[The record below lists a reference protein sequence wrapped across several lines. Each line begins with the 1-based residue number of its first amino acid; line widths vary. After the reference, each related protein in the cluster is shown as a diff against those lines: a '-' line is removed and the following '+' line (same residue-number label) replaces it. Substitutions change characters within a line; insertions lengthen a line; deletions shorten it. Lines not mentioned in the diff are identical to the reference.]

1 MAQQSMYL
9 HLCVTNIQFNELK
22 LLEDEI
28 VRVLGFWNNKGGT
41 GKTSLA
47 FQSICAFAAQD
58 TDRRVLVVDICP
70 QANLSELLL
79 GGQENRGGTNL
90 LTLHG
95 QPGRRSIGGYFQ
107 SRLPKPFDKSSL
119 SPHGYLSNPWEFN
132 DAIPRNIRLVAGDP
146 LLELQANAVSTLAN
160 TQIPGTDSWSSVA
173 SWLRDLLDACEEEF
187 ECCFV
192 DMNPSFSMY
201 TQIALA
207 ACERLVLPV
216 TADDSSRRG
225 IQNAMSLIYGL
236 KLPSDVYA
244 QHNFHSRMEAAKLA
258 LPQIHLVAKN
268 RLTQYINTA
277 KSYSAVL
284 SGITSDLAGIVKDS
298 PKNFTFSSVDDG
310 LFEVKDFQTS
320 GVVAFARGTP
330 FVTMHSGTLSVAGQ
344 RVKVSAEQLKQN
356 RDVIERLAT
365 RLWSQ

>member
-1 MAQQSMYL
+1 M
-9 HLCVTNIQFNELK
+9 K
-22 LLEDEI
+22 
-28 VRVLGFWNNKGGT
+28 VLGFWNNKGGT

-47 FQSICAFAAQD
+47 FQGICSFAAQND
-58 TDRRVLVVDICP
+58 DQRILVVDVCP

-79 GGQENRGGTNL
+79 GGQENNGGTNL

-95 QPGRRSIGGYFQ
+95 ETGRRSIGGYFQ
-107 SRLPKPFDKSSL
+107 ARLPKPYDKSSV
-119 SPHGYLSNPWEFN
+119 SSRGYLSRPSKFN
-132 DAIPRNIRLVAGDP
+132 AAIPPNITLLAGDP
-146 LLELQANAVSTLAN
+146 LLELQGNAVSTLAN
-160 TQIPGTDSWSSVA
+160 TQIPGTDSWSNVA
-173 SWLRDLLDACEEEF
+173 SWLLDFLEACEADF
-187 ECCFV
+187 DYCFV

-207 ACERLVLPV
+207 TCQRLVLPV

-244 QHNFHSRMEAAKLA
+244 KHNFHSRMASAG
-258 LPQIHLVAKN
+258 LPLPKVHLVAKN

-284 SGITSDLAGIVKDS
+284 SGITSDLEAIVKDH
-298 PKNFTFSSVDDG
+298 PECFTFSAVGDG
-310 LFEVKDFQTS
+310 LIEVKDFQTS

-330 FVTMHSGTLSVAGQ
+330 FETMSAGTLSVAGQ
-344 RVKVSAEQLKQN
+344 RVRVNADQLRKNQ
-356 RDVIERLAT
+356 DVVGDLAKK
-365 RLWSQ
+365 LWH

>member
-1 MAQQSMYL
+1 M
-9 HLCVTNIQFNELK
+9 
-22 LLEDEI
+22 
-28 VRVLGFWNNKGGT
+28 RVLGFWNNKGGT

-47 FQSICAFAAQD
+47 FQSVCAFARQHD
-58 TDRRVLVVDICP
+58 DRRVLVVDVCP

-79 GGQENRGGTNL
+79 GGQENNGGTNL

-95 QPGRRSIGGYFQ
+95 KAGRCSIGGYFQ
-107 SRLPKPFDKSSL
+107 SRLPKPFDKSSIK
-119 SPHGYLSNPWEFN
+119 PRGYISRPSEFN
-132 DAIPRNIRLVAGDP
+132 DAIPVNMSLVAGDP

-160 TQIPGTDSWSSVA
+160 TQIPGTNSWSSVA
-173 SWLRDLLDACEEEF
+173 SWLRDFLEVCQNDF
-187 ECCFV
+187 DFCFI

-207 ACERLVLPV
+207 ACDRLVLPV

-244 QHNFHSRMEAAKLA
+244 QHNFHSRMGEAGLT
-258 LPQIHLVAKN
+258 LPKVHVVAKN

-277 KSYSAVL
+277 KSYAAVL
-284 SGITSDLAGIVKDS
+284 SGIASDLAGIVKDS
-298 PKNFTFSSVDDG
+298 PSHFTFSKVELG
-310 LFEVKDFQTS
+310 LVEIRDFQTS

-330 FVTMHSGTLSVAGQ
+330 FATMNSGTLSVAGQ
-344 RVKVSAEQLKQN
+344 RVKVNAEQLEQN
-356 RDVIERLAT
+356 RRAVEQLAS
-365 RLWSQ
+365 RLWTDPAAGRRTAQQRPAATGAARRR

>member
-1 MAQQSMYL
+1 M
-9 HLCVTNIQFNELK
+9 
-22 LLEDEI
+22 
-28 VRVLGFWNNKGGT
+28 RVLGFWNNKGGT

-47 FQSICAFAAQD
+47 FQAICAFAQQQASQ
-58 TDRRVLVVDICP
+58 RVLVLDVCP

-79 GGQENRGGTNL
+79 GGQENDGGGNL

-95 QPGRRSIGGYFQ
+95 RAGRCSIGGYFQ
-107 SRLPKPFDKSSL
+107 SRLPKPYDKSSIQAR
-119 SPHGYLSNPWEFN
+119 GYISRPSDFN
-132 DAIPRNIRLVAGDP
+132 DAIPQNITLLAGDP

-160 TQIPGTDSWSSVA
+160 TQIPGTNSWSSVA
-173 SWLRDLLDACEEEF
+173 SWIRDFLDVCRSDF
-187 ECCFV
+187 DFCFV

-207 ACERLVLPV
+207 ACERLVFPV

-244 QHNFHSRMEAAKLA
+244 QHNFHSRMQNEDLQ
-258 LPQIHLVAKN
+258 LPKVHLVAKN

-277 KSYSAVL
+277 KSYTAVL
-284 SGITSDLAGIVKDS
+284 SGIESDLAGILADN
-298 PKNFTFSSVDDG
+298 PLHFTFSRVCDG
-310 LFEVKDFQTS
+310 LLEIRDFQTS

-330 FVTMHSGTLSVAGQ
+330 FATMEPGTLSVAGQ
-344 RVKVSAEQLKQN
+344 RVKVNAQQLESN
-356 RDVIERLAT
+356 RTVINTLAS
-365 RLWSQ
+365 RLWDGTVTRRRPAQQQHAADGAARRR

>member
-1 MAQQSMYL
+1 M
-9 HLCVTNIQFNELK
+9 N
-22 LLEDEI
+22 
-28 VRVLGFWNNKGGT
+28 VLGYWNNKGGT

-47 FQSICAFAAQD
+47 FQSVCAFSAKHSD
-58 TDRRVLVVDICP
+58 KNILIVDVCP

-79 GGQENRGGTNL
+79 GGQENNGGTHL

-95 QPGRRSIGGYFQ
+95 QAGRCSIGGYFQ
-107 SRLPKPFDKSSL
+107 TRLPKPYDHSHIT
-119 SPHGYLSNPWEFN
+119 PHGFISKPYKFNPL
-132 DAIPRNIRLVAGDP
+132 IPHNISLLAGDP

-173 SWLRDLLDACEEEF
+173 SWLANFFEACDGEF
-187 ECCFV
+187 DFCFV

-207 ACERLVLPV
+207 TCQRLVLPV

-244 QHNFHSRMEAAKLA
+244 QHNFHSRMEKSELKL
-258 LPQIHLVAKN
+258 PKIHLVAKN
-268 RLTQYINTA
+268 RLTQYINAA
-277 KSYSAVL
+277 KSYTAVL
-284 SGITSDLAGIVKDS
+284 SGITNDLAAIVKDTPS
-298 PKNFTFSSVDDG
+298 HFTFSSVNDG
-310 LFEVKDFQTS
+310 LIEIRDFQTA

-330 FVTMHSGTLSVAGQ
+330 FVSMNSGTLSVAGQ
-344 RVKVSAEQLKQN
+344 RVKVNADQLQQN
-356 RDVIERLAT
+356 RNIIDQLAIK
-365 RLWSQ
+365 LWA

>member
-1 MAQQSMYL
+1 M
-9 HLCVTNIQFNELK
+9 
-22 LLEDEI
+22 
-28 VRVLGFWNNKGGT
+28 RVMGFWNNKGGT

-47 FQSICAFAAQD
+47 FQGICAFAAQD
-58 TDRRVLVVDICP
+58 PTRRILVVDVCP

-79 GGQENRGGTNL
+79 GGQENHGGMNL
-90 LTLHG
+90 LALHG
-95 QPGRRSIGGYFQ
+95 EPGRRSIGGYFQ
-107 SRLPKPFDKSSL
+107 SRLPKPFDKSEL
-119 SPHGYLSNPWEFN
+119 APNGYISIPCTFN
-132 DAIPRNIRLVAGDP
+132 STIPENIHLLAGDP

-160 TQIPGTDSWSSVA
+160 TQIPGTDSWASVA
-173 SWLRDLLDACEEEF
+173 SWLNDFLNACDSRF
-187 ECCFV
+187 DYCFI

-236 KLPSDVYA
+236 KLPSDIYA
-244 QHNFHSRMEAAKLA
+244 KHNFHSRMAATTLS
-258 LPQIHLVAKN
+258 LPQVHLVAKN

-284 SGITSDLAGIVKDS
+284 SGISQDLDSIVTDS
-298 PKNFTFSSVDDG
+298 PANFTFSTAADG
-310 LFEVKDFQTS
+310 MCEIKDFQTS

-330 FVTMHSGTLSVAGQ
+330 FVSMNSGTLSVAGQ
-344 RVKVSAEQLKQN
+344 RVRINADQLEQN
-356 RDVIERLAT
+356 RRIIADFAARF
-365 RLWSQ
+365 W

>member
-1 MAQQSMYL
+1 M
-9 HLCVTNIQFNELK
+9 K
-22 LLEDEI
+22 
-28 VRVLGFWNNKGGT
+28 VLGFWNNKGGT

-47 FQSICAFAAQD
+47 FQGICTFAAQNSD
-58 TDRRVLVVDICP
+58 SRILVLDVCP

-79 GGQENRGGTNL
+79 GGQENQGGLNL

-95 QPGRRSIGGYFQ
+95 EAGRRSIGGYFQ
-107 SRLPKPFDKSSL
+107 TRLPKPFDTSGVAPNGFISI
-119 SPHGYLSNPWEFN
+119 PHNYNASVP
-132 DAIPRNIRLVAGDP
+132 ANIRLLAGDP

-160 TQIPGTDSWSSVA
+160 TQIPGTDSWAKVVC
-173 SWLRDLLDACEEEF
+173 WLRDFLEACEDHF
-187 ECCFV
+187 DYCFV

-207 ACERLVLPV
+207 ACDRLVLPV

-244 QHNFHSRMEAAKLA
+244 QHNFHSRMTAAG
-258 LPQIHLVAKN
+258 LPSPKVHMVAKN

-277 KSYSAVL
+277 KSYAAVL
-284 SGITSDLAGIVKDS
+284 SGIAFDLDAMVKDN
-298 PKNFTFSSVDDG
+298 PDYFTFSAVSEG
-310 LFEVKDFQTS
+310 TYEVKDFQTA

-330 FVTMHSGTLSVAGQ
+330 FVSMQSGSLSVAGQ
-344 RVKVSAEQLKQN
+344 RVKVDREQLDQN
-356 RDVIERLAT
+356 RDIIVEFASRF
-365 RLWSQ
+365 W